1 MTYKFSKRV
10 PNADADAVGDI
21 LKVAGD
27 PKVMSFA
34 GGLPAPELFPVE
46 QVRKAADKVFAEKGP
61 AALQYGSSQGVPELR
76 DVILGRLKVE
86 GIETDADHVMVAT
99 GSQQSIDLT
108 GKMFIDEGSTVI
120 VEDPTYL
127 TAIDVFRSY
136 GAHFVGVDMDEEGMR
151 MDSLETALKNNPDTR
166 LIYTV
171 PTFQNPTG
179 RTMTLTRRK
188 KLVELAE
195 KYDVMVLEDNPYGA
209 IRWEGENLPAL
220 KSLDKS
226 GHVIYMGTMSKIF
239 APGLRLGWVVADPAL
254 IKRYT
259 MLKQSADL
267 HTDSLAQYVAAEYFA
282 ENDINEH
289 IAKITEL
296 YHKREQLMVNAVDK
310 YFPAG
315 VTHSN
320 PEGGMFL
327 WVMVPGVTDSQKLF
341 DAALKR
347 NVAIVPGDPFFG
359 NATIPGTF
367 RMNYSNTPEDK
378 IEDGV
383 KRLAEAIEEV
393 MAESKQEV

>member
-1 MTYKFSKRV
+1 MTYKFSKHV
-10 PNADADAVGDI
+10 PQSDVDAVGDI

-27 PKVMSFA
+27 PKVTSFA

-46 QVRKAADKVFAEKGP
+46 EVKAAANRVLTENGR
-61 AALQYGSSQGVPELR
+61 AALQYGSSQGVPGLR
-76 DVILGRLKVE
+76 QVILNRLEIE
-86 GIETDADHVMVAT
+86 GIKTDSDHVMVAT

-108 GKMFIDEGSTVI
+108 GKIFIDEGTTVI

-136 GAHFVGVDMDEEGMR
+136 GAHFVGVDMDEDGMK
-151 MDSLETALKNNPDTR
+151 MDALEEALKNNPDTR

-179 RTMTLTRRK
+179 RTMTLERRK
-188 KLVELAE
+188 KLVELAG
-195 KYDVMVLEDNPYGA
+195 KYDVLVLEDNPYGA
-209 IRWEGENLPAL
+209 IRWSGNNLPSL
-220 KSLDKS
+220 KSLDKNN
-226 GHVIYMGTMSKIF
+226 HVIYMGTLSKIF
-239 APGLRLGWVVADPAL
+239 SPGLRLGWVVADPKL
-254 IKRYT
+254 IKKYT
-259 MLKQSADL
+259 MMKQSADL
-267 HTDSLAQYVAAEYFA
+267 HTDSLAQYIAAEYFA
-282 ENDINEH
+282 ENDIEDH
-289 IAKITEL
+289 VTAITAL
-296 YHKREQLMVNAVDK
+296 YHKREQIMVDAVDK

-327 WVMVPGVTDSQKLF
+327 WVMVPGVADSQKLF

-359 NATIPGTF
+359 NESIPGTF

-393 MAESKQEV
+393 MSK

>member
-10 PNADADAVGDI
+10 PQGDTDAVGDI

-34 GGLPAPELFPVE
+34 GGLPAPELFPVDK
-46 QVRKAADKVFAEKGP
+46 VKKAADKVLDEKGP

-76 DVILGRLKVE
+76 NVILKRLEVE
-86 GIETDADHVMVAT
+86 GIHTDADHIMVAT

-108 GKMFIDEGSTVI
+108 GKMFLDEGDAVI

-136 GAHFVGVDMDEEGMR
+136 GARFVGVEMDEDGMR
-151 MDSLETALKNNPDTR
+151 MDSLEQALKDNPNAKM
-166 LIYTV
+166 IYTV

-179 RTMTLTRRK
+179 RTMTLDRRK
-188 KLVELAE
+188 KLVELAD
-195 KYDVMVLEDNPYGA
+195 KYDVMILEDNPYGA
-209 IRWEGENLPAL
+209 IRWEGENLPSL
-220 KSLDKS
+220 KSMDKTD
-226 GHVIYMGTMSKIF
+226 HVIYMGTMSKIF
-239 APGLRLGWVVADPAL
+239 APGLRLGWVVADPKL
-254 IKRYT
+254 IKKYT
-259 MLKQSADL
+259 MMKQSADL
-267 HTDSLAQYVAAEYFA
+267 HTDSFAQYVCAEYFE

-289 IAKITEL
+289 IKAITNL
-296 YHKREQLMVNAVDK
+296 YHKREQLMVKAIDK
-310 YFPAG
+310 YFPKG

-327 WVMVPGVTDSQKLF
+327 WVMVPGVEDSQKLF
-341 DAALKR
+341 DAALKK

-359 NATIPGTF
+359 NDTIPGTF

-393 MAESKQEV
+393 MSVSAAK

>member
-1 MTYKFSKRV
+1 MTYKFSKHV
-10 PNADADAVGDI
+10 PQSDVDAVGDI

-27 PKVMSFA
+27 PKVTSFA

-46 QVRKAADKVFAEKGP
+46 EVKAAANRVLTGNGR
-61 AALQYGSSQGVPELR
+61 AALQYGSSQGVPGLR
-76 DVILGRLKVE
+76 QVILNRLEIE
-86 GIETDADHVMVAT
+86 GIKTDSDHVMVAT

-108 GKMFIDEGSTVI
+108 GKIFIDEGTTVI

-136 GAHFVGVDMDEEGMR
+136 GAHFVGVDMDEDGMK
-151 MDSLETALKNNPDTR
+151 MDALEEALKNNPDTR

-179 RTMTLTRRK
+179 RTMTLERRK

-195 KYDVMVLEDNPYGA
+195 KYDVLVLEDNPYGA
-209 IRWEGENLPAL
+209 IRWSGNNLPSL
-220 KSLDKS
+220 KSLDKNN
-226 GHVIYMGTMSKIF
+226 HVIYMGTLSKIF
-239 APGLRLGWVVADPAL
+239 SPGLRLGWVVADPKL
-254 IKRYT
+254 IKKYT
-259 MLKQSADL
+259 MMKQSADL
-267 HTDSLAQYVAAEYFA
+267 HTDSLAQYIAAEYFA
-282 ENDINEH
+282 ENDIEDH
-289 IAKITEL
+289 VTAITAL
-296 YHKREQLMVNAVDK
+296 YHKREQIMVDAVDK

-327 WVMVPGVTDSQKLF
+327 WVMVPGVADSQKLF

-359 NATIPGTF
+359 NESIPGTF

-393 MAESKQEV
+393 MSK

>member
-1 MTYKFSKRV
+1 MTYKFSKHV
-10 PNADADAVGDI
+10 PQSDVDAVGDI

-27 PKVMSFA
+27 PKVTSFA

-46 QVRKAADKVFAEKGP
+46 EVKAAANRVLTGNGR
-61 AALQYGSSQGVPELR
+61 AALQYGSSQGVPGLR
-76 DVILGRLKVE
+76 QVILNRLEIE
-86 GIETDADHVMVAT
+86 GIKTDSDHVMVAT

-108 GKMFIDEGSTVI
+108 GKIFIDEGTTVI

-136 GAHFVGVDMDEEGMR
+136 GAHFVGVDMDEDGMK
-151 MDSLETALKNNPDTR
+151 MDVLEEALKNNPDTR

-179 RTMTLTRRK
+179 RTMTLERRK

-195 KYDVMVLEDNPYGA
+195 KYDVLVLEDNPYGA
-209 IRWEGENLPAL
+209 IRWSGNNLPSL
-220 KSLDKS
+220 KSLDKNN
-226 GHVIYMGTMSKIF
+226 HVIYMGTLSKIF
-239 APGLRLGWVVADPAL
+239 SPGLRLGWVVADPKL
-254 IKRYT
+254 IKKYT
-259 MLKQSADL
+259 MMKQSADL
-267 HTDSLAQYVAAEYFA
+267 HTDSLAQYIAAEYFA
-282 ENDINEH
+282 ENDIEDH
-289 IAKITEL
+289 VTAITAL
-296 YHKREQLMVNAVDK
+296 YHKREQIMVDAVDK

-327 WVMVPGVTDSQKLF
+327 WVMVPGVADSQKLF

-359 NATIPGTF
+359 NESIPGTF

-393 MAESKQEV
+393 MSK

>member
-1 MTYKFSKRV
+1 MTYKFSKHV
-10 PNADADAVGDI
+10 PQSDVDAVGDI

-27 PKVMSFA
+27 PKVTSFA

-46 QVRKAADKVFAEKGP
+46 EVKAAANRVLTGNGR
-61 AALQYGSSQGVPELR
+61 AALQYGSSQGVPGLR
-76 DVILGRLKVE
+76 QVILNRLEIE
-86 GIETDADHVMVAT
+86 GIKTDSDHVMVAT

-108 GKMFIDEGSTVI
+108 GKIFIDEGTTVI

-136 GAHFVGVDMDEEGMR
+136 GAHFVGVDMDEDGMK
-151 MDSLETALKNNPDTR
+151 MDALEEALKNNPDTR

-179 RTMTLTRRK
+179 RTMTLERRK
-188 KLVELAE
+188 KLVELAG
-195 KYDVMVLEDNPYGA
+195 KYDVLVLEDNPYGA
-209 IRWEGENLPAL
+209 IRWSGNNLPSL
-220 KSLDKS
+220 KSLDKNN
-226 GHVIYMGTMSKIF
+226 HVIYMGTLSKIF
-239 APGLRLGWVVADPAL
+239 SPGLRLGWVVADPKL
-254 IKRYT
+254 IKKYT
-259 MLKQSADL
+259 MMKQSADL
-267 HTDSLAQYVAAEYFA
+267 HTDSLAQYIAAEYFA
-282 ENDINEH
+282 ENDIEDH
-289 IAKITEL
+289 VTAITAL
-296 YHKREQLMVNAVDK
+296 YHKREQIMVDAVDK

-327 WVMVPGVTDSQKLF
+327 WVMVPGVADSQKLF

-359 NATIPGTF
+359 NESIPGTF

-393 MAESKQEV
+393 MSK